1 MDELNSRL
9 PEEVADMPEA
19 VAMVPPVDILEGS
32 DGVSI
37 LFEVPGANSGTV
49 EIEVLNG
56 ILTMTARS
64 SLKRNGRPV
73 VFRRNFRLSE
83 DVDVQRITAK
93 TKDGVLTLNIPKTE
107 RARAHRIKV
116 E

>member
-1 MDELNSRL
+1 MNDTSKQTENVRTV
-9 PEEVADMPEA
+9 PEPLTML
-19 VAMVPPVDILEGS
+19 PPVDILES
-32 DGVSI
+32 DNGVAI
-37 LFEVPGANSGTV
+37 LFEIPGANAQTV

-56 ILTMTARS
+56 VLTMTAQS

-83 DVDVQRITAK
+83 DVDVQRISAK
-93 TKDGVLTLNIPKTE
+93 SEDGILTLNIPKAD
-107 RARAHRIKV
+107 RARVHRIKV

>member
-1 MDELNSRL
+1 MNEMNSRRTD
-9 PEEVADMPEA
+9 EVTEVAEP
-19 VAMVPPVDILEGS
+19 VAMVPPVDILEGD
-32 DGVSI
+32 DGVAI
-37 LFEVPGANSGTV
+37 LFEIPGANSGTV

-83 DVDVQRITAK
+83 DVDVPRITAK
-93 TKDGVLTLNIPKTE
+93 TKDGVLALNIPKAE